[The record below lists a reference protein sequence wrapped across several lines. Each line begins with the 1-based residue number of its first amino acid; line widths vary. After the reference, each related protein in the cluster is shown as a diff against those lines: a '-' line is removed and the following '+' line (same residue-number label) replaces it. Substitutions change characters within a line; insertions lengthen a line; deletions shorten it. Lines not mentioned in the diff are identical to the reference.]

1 VISHRVNS
9 FAAPCRRIPTLL
21 IAALLSLPGCVSD
34 SRRPSVPDQ
43 IKAFDIDFN
52 WGPGGPNAYPNP
64 GRWADADPKEHVAW
78 YKALG
83 CNAIQTFCVSC
94 NGYAWY
100 KNGVV
105 PEQPGLKYDFLPEM
119 VRLGHRE
126 NMLVFGY
133 FCIGSNTRWGQTHPD
148 LSYGIPSAC
157 HIPFTDEYLAYLNGA
172 IQDAVKKTG
181 MDGFMVDW
189 VWLPNDRSSTGGRW
203 LDCEKKLYAELM
215 GEPFPGEDKLTTEQV
230 NAYGRKSIERC
241 WKTIRRAAKETNP
254 KCLIW
259 VTCNDVHNP
268 QVANSRMLR
277 ETDWLL
283 NEAGDIQRTQAARKM
298 IGSQT
303 RLMTCL
309 AAWNGQ
315 NPSVVV
321 PAAEKAGIGLYGFTK
336 PTEDSLL
343 PPVSTFLRQPPRA
356 FKGDYRNIA
365 VLARAYLGL
374 AADAVRGADTTRSS
388 KPQN

>member
-43 IKAFDIDFN
+43 IRLSTLISI
-52 WGPGGPNAYPNP
+52 GTGGPNAYPNP

-78 YKALG
+78 LQGPLAAMRFRLFACPATVMPG
-83 CNAIQTFCVSC
+83 TRTGWFPNSR
-94 NGYAWY
+94 
-100 KNGVV
+100 
-105 PEQPGLKYDFLPEM
+105 GLKYDFLPEM

-241 WKTIRRAAKETNP
+241 WKQSAGRRRKP
-254 KCLIW
+254 
-259 VTCNDVHNP
+259 
-268 QVANSRMLR
+268 
-277 ETDWLL
+277 
-283 NEAGDIQRTQAARKM
+283 IQNA
-298 IGSQT
+298 
-303 RLMTCL
+303 
-309 AAWNGQ
+309 
-315 NPSVVV
+315 
-321 PAAEKAGIGLYGFTK
+321 
-336 PTEDSLL
+336 
-343 PPVSTFLRQPPRA
+343 
-356 FKGDYRNIA
+356 
-365 VLARAYLGL
+365 
-374 AADAVRGADTTRSS
+374 
-388 KPQN
+388 